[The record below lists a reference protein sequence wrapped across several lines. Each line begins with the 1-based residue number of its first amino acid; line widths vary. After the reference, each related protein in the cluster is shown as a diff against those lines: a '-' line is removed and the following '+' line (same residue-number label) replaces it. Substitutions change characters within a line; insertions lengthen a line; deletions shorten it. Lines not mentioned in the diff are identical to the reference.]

1 MNMTCS
7 KKLLAFLILVTSVSF
22 CLSSQRKGSDK
33 TYKLSVGQDIQCS
46 HDSDCPTW
54 FMCNSSKTCQCG
66 NTHNNAV
73 ICNQKYLTS
82 AILDCH
88 CVTYDKESSSTN
100 IGSCIF
106 NCDNHRG
113 AGKVYQPLP
122 QNTETLIRGSVCT
135 KFHRAGLLCGDCE
148 EGYSPFVHSYNLS
161 CVKCPDGNKN
171 WWKFLLAG
179 FVPLTV
185 FYFFVVIIKMN
196 VTTSRLHGVV
206 WFSQALSM
214 PALVRVLLL
223 AAENEHLLTVAKIC
237 LLFYSFW
244 NLDLFRSIIP
254 DICLNVTTLQA
265 LALDYLIAFYP
276 FLLILLSHLV
286 IKLYDSKIPCLVM
299 VWRPFRA
306 LLTNFRQSMDI
317 RTSVIDSFATFFLLS
332 YVKILSITSD
342 LLIPTQIFQLG
353 SNKSTLG
360 LYYSPSIAYFGNEHL
375 PYAVLAIAILALFV
389 CVPTAILLLYPFQF
403 FQRFLSFFPL
413 NWHYLRA
420 FIDSFQGCFKD
431 GTEPG
436 TFDCRWFSALHL
448 LVRLLLFILFALTS
462 SMIFFVYAVIIIV
475 TYLIVVINIQP
486 FKKAVVRYPS
496 TDLTFLM
503 LLSFSFIVNIGRDI
517 SSREG
522 TFFHSVAL
530 AMLPLSAVVPL
541 IYIAF
546 FVSVWLVRRIKW
558 IHKLINKQRYQ

>member
-7 KKLLAFLILVTSVSF
+7 KKSLAFLILVTSVSF

-54 FMCNSSKTCQCG
+54 FMCKSSKTCQCG

-106 NCDNHRG
+106 NCGNHRE

-122 QNTETLIRGSVCT
+122 QNTETLIRGSICT

-161 CVKCPDGNKN
+161 CVKCPNGNKN

-214 PALVRVLLL
+214 PVLVRVLLL
-223 AAENEHLLTVAKIC
+223 AAESEHLLTVAKIC

-342 LLIPTQIFQLG
+342 LLIPTQIYQLG
-353 SNKSTLG
+353 SNKSTFG
-360 LYYSPSIAYFGNEHL
+360 LYYSPSIAYFGKEHL

-389 CVPTAILLLYPFQF
+389 CIPIAILFLYPFQF

-436 TFDCRWFSALHL
+436 TFDCRWLSALHL
-448 LVRLLLFILFALTS
+448 LVQLLLFILFALTT
-462 SMIFFVYAVIIIV
+462 SMIFFVYAVIILVI
-475 TYLIVVINIQP
+475 YLIVVINIQP
-486 FKKAVVRYPS
+486 FKKAGVRYPS
-496 TDLTFLM
+496 TDSTFLI
-503 LLSFSFIVNIGRDI
+503 LLSFSFTTNIGRDI

>member
-1 MNMTCS
+1 MTCS
-7 KKLLAFLILVTSVSF
+7 KKSLAFLILITSVSF
-22 CLSSQRKGSDK
+22 CLSSQRKGSDI

-46 HDSDCPTW
+46 HDSDCPIW

-82 AILDCH
+82 AILECH

-106 NCDNHRG
+106 NCGNHRE
-113 AGKVYQPLP
+113 AGKVYEPLP
-122 QNTETLIRGSVCT
+122 QNTETLIRGSICT

-161 CVKCPDGNKN
+161 CVKCPDGDKN
-171 WWKFLLAG
+171 WWRFILAG

-223 AAENEHLLTVAKIC
+223 GAENEHLLIVAKIC
-237 LLFYSFW
+237 LLFYSYW

-265 LALDYLIAFYP
+265 LAMDYIIAFYP

-286 IKLYDSKIPCLVM
+286 IKLYDSEIPCLVM

-306 LLTNFRQSMDI
+306 LLTNFRLSMDI
-317 RTSVIDSFATFFLLS
+317 QTSIIDSFATFFLLS
-332 YVKILSITSD
+332 YIKILSITSD

-353 SNKSTLG
+353 SSKSTLG
-360 LYYSPSIAYFGNEHL
+360 LYYSPSIAYFGKEHL

-420 FIDSFQGCFKD
+420 FIDSFQGCYKD

-436 TFDCRWFSALHL
+436 TFDCRWFSALT
-448 LVRLLLFILFALTS
+448 LLLRLIFLPIFTLTL
-462 SMIFFVYAVIIIV
+462 SMMYFVYA
-475 TYLIVVINIQP
+475 IVVVLAFVILAINLQP
-486 FKKAVVRYPS
+486 YKKSNVHYSS
-496 TDLTFLM
+496 TDSTFM
-503 LLSFSFIVNIGRDI
+503 ILLCVFFIANIGSDI
-517 SSREG
+517 ASREIRLYYS
-522 TFFHSVAL
+522 TMTAL
-530 AMLPLSAVVPL
+530 AMLSAIIPAL
-541 IYIAF
+541 YIALLITY
-546 FVSVWLVRRIKW
+546 WLITKVKW
-558 IHKLINKQRYQ
+558 IHQLLNE